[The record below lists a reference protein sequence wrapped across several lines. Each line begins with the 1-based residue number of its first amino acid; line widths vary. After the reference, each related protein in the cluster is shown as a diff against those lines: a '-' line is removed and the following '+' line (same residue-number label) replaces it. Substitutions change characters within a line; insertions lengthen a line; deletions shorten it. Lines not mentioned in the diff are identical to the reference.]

1 MMRIFFGAFFLQS
14 VGADNHAHGHLRPAD
29 ILQIAGLEV
38 LEQKTK
44 LPDGTL
50 GIRGRKSFDEPT
62 EMIYEEDVHIFPVHS
77 RLGRVQQDAAM
88 DCNGKHGGS
97 QLDWDVWQT
106 MLGEGYELFVFE
118 QGETASQML
127 PVDNPHR
134 FRVFPLRVNNSRRNP
149 LTWFKDDTHQVAL
162 TVDFERKSVEF
173 YDPMAGGLP
182 GADLKR
188 HADLAAQL
196 LVEVLLEESDAAS
209 AVSIPSVLEQRIASY
224 SPSFSSPRSWWA
236 YGKKLATSTV
246 GRVVYWSTQYRRTC
260 VVRKGSETG
269 SSNRLSVE
277 ELLEATSQYLQEIEG
292 QSSTGGTPEPTTS
305 SGTTGGTPEQ
315 SESWVLERTLIRTQ
329 WDPFKCQ
336 SWVGRYAHLR
346 PRFESLADYLEATQR
361 EMGEIV
367 QKEWEDSAGGVRE
380 GKKFLSLLLVGV
392 PLAWE
397 AGLSSLSSKAGSL

>member
-1 MMRIFFGAFFLQS
+1 M
-14 VGADNHAHGHLRPAD
+14 
-29 ILQIAGLEV
+29 
-38 LEQKTK
+38 
-44 LPDGTL
+44 
-50 GIRGRKSFDEPT
+50 
-62 EMIYEEDVHIFPVHS
+62 
-77 RLGRVQQDAAM
+77 
-88 DCNGKHGGS
+88 
-97 QLDWDVWQT
+97 
-106 MLGEGYELFVFE
+106 
-118 QGETASQML
+118 
-127 PVDNPHR
+127 
-134 FRVFPLRVNNSRRNP
+134 
-149 LTWFKDDTHQVAL
+149 
-162 TVDFERKSVEF
+162 
-173 YDPMAGGLP
+173 
-182 GADLKR
+182 
-188 HADLAAQL
+188 
-196 LVEVLLEESDAAS
+196 
-209 AVSIPSVLEQRIASY
+209 
-224 SPSFSSPRSWWA
+224 
-236 YGKKLATSTV
+236 
-246 GRVVYWSTQYRRTC
+246 
-260 VVRKGSETG
+260 VRKGSETG